1 MHFFAEPLP
10 RFMLQLAV
18 IIAVSR
24 VIALGLRRIHQ
35 PSVIAEIIAGILL
48 GPSLLG
54 WLSPE
59 LSQVLFPAESLGS
72 MQLVAQLGLALFM
85 FVVGLEFDSKYLRG
99 HAKTSIWISHT
110 SIIVPFVL
118 GAAFAVVLHR
128 HEYGPPGVA
137 MLPFALFLGV
147 AMSITA
153 FPVLARI
160 LNEQHLLRT
169 RLGTITI
176 ACAAVDDV
184 TAWCLLAFVVA
195 TARATG
201 ISGALVTTVLAIGYI
216 LVMLMVLRPF
226 LARVAA
232 RVDAAIGPS
241 QGIVA
246 LTVVLTL
253 GSALLTE
260 WIGIHALF
268 GAFVFGAVIPKDR
281 GFAQSIAGKLEDPVA
296 ILLLPLFFAYS
307 GLRTEIGSL
316 DSPIEWTIC
325 GVIVAIAVTGKLG
338 GSALAARYSG
348 LSWRESGAL
357 GILMNTRGL
366 MELIVL
372 NIALDL
378 GVIDPTFFTMM
389 VIMALVTTFM
399 TTPLLRWI
407 YPSAMMAADLVEPV
421 EMPAHAT
428 PAFTVLACPL
438 EAQTARSMH
447 RLAAGLG
454 GDNSLLVAVHVTPPS
469 DRYSDQLDPIAT
481 DEQTADRV
489 LAAVR
494 EGAEAVSIAV
504 RTLAY
509 TSLEPA
515 DDIVSLAEVRDAD
528 LIVLEGH
535 RPLFSNS
542 WLGGIVGQVV
552 ERAHN
557 PVGILFDRKVGEI
570 RRVLVPYLG
579 TAHDRLALHLAERL
593 MTNVGARITVLHVI
607 RPRKYS
613 NWPLTRESARATLES
628 FRERHGEVVLKTIEH
643 ESPVLA
649 ALSESTEGY
658 DLVVVGLHPEWDT
671 ARAPFGLQPER
682 LIQHCPTNL
691 LVVHANSREDRAA
704 ARVRDESGSLTEALP
719 AG

>member
-1 MHFFAEPLP
+1 MSRL
-10 RFMLQLAV
+10 LAV
-18 IIAVSR
+18 A
-24 VIALGLRRIHQ
+24 LRRIHQ

-59 LSQVLFPAESLGS
+59 LSQVLFPASSLGS

-85 FVVGLEFDSKYLRG
+85 FVVGLEFDVKFLRG
-99 HAKTSIWISHT
+99 HAKTSVWISHT
-110 SIIVPFVL
+110 SIIVPFLL
-118 GAAFAVVLHR
+118 GFGFAFILYAN
-128 HEYGPPGVA
+128 EFSPPGVPV
-137 MLPFALFLGV
+137 LPFSLFLGA

-169 RLGTITI
+169 RVGAITI

-201 ISGALVTTVLAIGYI
+201 ISAALITTVLAVGYI
-216 LVMLMVLRPF
+216 LLMLMVVRPF
-226 LARVAA
+226 FARVAR
-232 RVDAAIGPS
+232 RVDDSIGPS
-241 QGIVA
+241 QGVVA

-253 GSALLTE
+253 ASALLTE

-281 GFAQSIAGKLEDPVA
+281 GFAQSIAHKLEDPVA

-307 GLRTEIGSL
+307 GLRTQIGSL
-316 DSPIEWTIC
+316 DSGIEWAIC
-325 GVIVAIAVTGKLG
+325 GVIVTLAIVGKLG
-338 GSALAARYSG
+338 ASMLAARYTG

-378 GVIDPTFFTMM
+378 GVIDATFFTMM

-407 YPSAMMAADLVEPV
+407 YPSAVMAADLVEHADEV
-421 EMPAHAT
+421 ERPAAAAPIAAV

-438 EAQTARSMH
+438 EVQSARSMH
-447 RLAAGLG
+447 RLAAELG
-454 GDNSLLVAVHVTPPS
+454 GKQAMLVALHITEPS
-469 DRYSDQLDPIAT
+469 DRYSDQLEPISGP
-481 DEQTADRV
+481 DKSSDRV
-489 LAAVR
+489 LAAIR
-494 EGAEAVSIAV
+494 DAEASSLEV

-509 TSLEPA
+509 TSVEPA
-515 DDIVSLAEVRDAD
+515 DDIVNLAEIREAD

-542 WLGGIVGQVV
+542 WLGGTVGRVID
-552 ERAHN
+552 RARG
-557 PVGILFDRKVGEI
+557 PVAILFDRKLGPI

-579 TAHDRLALHLAERL
+579 TAHDRLALQLAERL
-593 MTNVGARITVLHVI
+593 MDNVGAQITVLHVV
-607 RPRKYS
+607 RPRKYD
-613 NWPLTRESARATLES
+613 NWPRSRESAKATLES
-628 FRERHGEVVLKTIEH
+628 FRERRGEVVLQTVEH

-649 ALSESTEGY
+649 ALAESTENY
-658 DLVVVGLHPEWDT
+658 DLVVVGLDPEWNT
-671 ARAPFGLQPER
+671 ARAPLGLQPER

-691 LVVHANSREDRAA
+691 LVVHANDGEARSSVRVAQDEDRALS
-704 ARVRDESGSLTEALP
+704 DALP
-719 AG
+719 AR

>member
-10 RFMLQLAV
+10 RFMLQLAT

-24 VIALGLRRIHQ
+24 LIAVGLRRIHQ

-59 LSQVLFPAESLGS
+59 LSDVLFPAASLGS

-85 FVVGLEFDSKYLRG
+85 FVVGLEFDVKFLRG
-99 HAKTSIWISHT
+99 HAKTSVWISHT
-110 SIIVPFVL
+110 SIIVPFLL
-118 GAAFAVVLHR
+118 GFGFALILHR
-128 HEYGPPGVA
+128 HDQGPPGVA
-137 MLPFALFLGV
+137 MLPFALFLGA

-169 RLGTITI
+169 RLGAITI

-184 TAWCLLAFVVA
+184 TAWCMLAFVVA

-201 ISGALVTTVLAIGYI
+201 ISAAIVTTLLAVAYI
-216 LVMLMVLRPF
+216 LAMLMIVRPF
-226 LARVAA
+226 FARVAR
-232 RVDAAIGPS
+232 RVDDAVGPS
-241 QGIVA
+241 QGVVA
-246 LTVVLTL
+246 LAVVLTL
-253 GSALLTE
+253 ASALLTE

-268 GAFVFGAVIPKDR
+268 GAFVLGAVIPKER
-281 GFAQSIAGKLEDPVA
+281 GFAQSIASKLEDPIA

-316 DSPIEWTIC
+316 DHPREWAMC
-325 GVIVAIAVTGKLG
+325 GVIVTLAIVGKLG
-338 GSALAARYSG
+338 ASMLAARYSG

-378 GVIDPTFFTMM
+378 GVIDATFFTMM

-407 YPSAMMAADLVEPV
+407 YPSAVMAADVVEQV
-421 EMPAHAT
+421 EGPPASA

-438 EAQTARSMH
+438 EPQSARSMH

-454 GDNSLLVAVHVTPPS
+454 GNDALLVGLHITSPS
-469 DRYSDQLDPIAT
+469 DRYSDQLEPIDDAPS
-481 DEQTADRV
+481 EPDRV
-489 LAAVR
+489 LAALR
-494 EGAEAVSIAV
+494 DHDDALEV

-509 TSLEPA
+509 TSVEPA
-515 DDIVSLAEVRDAD
+515 DDIVSLAEIRSAD

-542 WLGGIVGQVV
+542 WLGGTVGRVIDNAQP
-552 ERAHN
+552 
-557 PVGILFDRKVGEI
+557 PVGVLFDRRLGQI
-570 RRVLVPYLG
+570 RKVLVPYLG
-579 TAHDRLALHLAERL
+579 TPHDRLALQLAERL
-593 MTNVGARITVLHVI
+593 MIHAGAQITVLHVV
-607 RPRKYS
+607 RPRNYD
-613 NWPLTRESARATLES
+613 NWPRGRASARATLES
-628 FRERHGEVVLKTIEH
+628 FREQHGEVMLETVEH

-649 ALSESTEGY
+649 ALAKSTEGF
-658 DLVVVGLHPEWDT
+658 DLVVVGLDPEWDT
-671 ARAPFGLQPER
+671 ARAPLGLQPER
-682 LIQHCPTNL
+682 LIQHCPTSL
-691 LVVHANSREDRAA
+691 LVVHANASAKHDAHRSELSERGTLQPLPS
-704 ARVRDESGSLTEALP
+704 AR
-719 AG
+719 